1 MNNKTK
7 IVLKKI
13 KLKKEKETPKEI
25 SDNKDVKL
33 IKKKIIPKLKVGNL
47 SMSVLEKQ
55 KMNDLSHLFRNS
67 QNSDIDIK
75 WTLSLRNSENEYD
88 MNPKEYERK
97 LLRFKRIH
105 PPSFFQKDI
114 ANYIKKRKERMNSC
128 DEINLPK
135 LQKYTDLFRRRLCD
149 THGTILN
156 NRTLL
161 NFELNLRN
169 IHNMNKNNFNQNIGN
184 INNSARL
191 KENPKWDNSILRI
204 KKDDLKI
211 INYSMDNNIKKEDLW
226 LKDKYMNRP
235 YKILFK
241 KIKFDLNRFIYKKI
255 YIKDKDKAYNRLG
268 DSYSLEPFNDTYDE
282 RDYTNLI
289 YSLNPGDRTQQNL
302 SFHFNLRKY
311 NKNIK

>member
-97 LLRFKRIH
+97 LLRFIKNEIKR
-105 PPSFFQKDI
+105 
-114 ANYIKKRKERMNSC
+114 
-128 DEINLPK
+128 
-135 LQKYTDLFRRRLCD
+135 T
-149 THGTILN
+149 
-156 NRTLL
+156 
-161 NFELNLRN
+161 
-169 IHNMNKNNFNQNIGN
+169 
-184 INNSARL
+184 
-191 KENPKWDNSILRI
+191 
-204 KKDDLKI
+204 
-211 INYSMDNNIKKEDLW
+211 
-226 LKDKYMNRP
+226 
-235 YKILFK
+235 
-241 KIKFDLNRFIYKKI
+241 
-255 YIKDKDKAYNRLG
+255 
-268 DSYSLEPFNDTYDE
+268 
-282 RDYTNLI
+282 
-289 YSLNPGDRTQQNL
+289 
-302 SFHFNLRKY
+302 
-311 NKNIK
+311 